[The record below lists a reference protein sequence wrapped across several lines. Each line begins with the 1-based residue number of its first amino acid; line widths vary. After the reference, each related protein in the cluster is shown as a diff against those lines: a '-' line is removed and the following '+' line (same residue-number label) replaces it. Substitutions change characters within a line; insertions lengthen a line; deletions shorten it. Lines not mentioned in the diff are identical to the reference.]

1 MREPFPHDI
10 RAILTAPGKALS
22 LKKIFSASIFLLAG
36 YAVYLVFTYL
46 ALLYDGVN
54 FDYIWQSYGM
64 FPLKQFAF
72 DAQVAGGIQIFGIV
86 LSLLCLSLA
95 IMSNAVIHFEEL
107 RGDFFFSSMAA
118 IKFTIGRIPTLLL
131 GYLSLGFLVG
141 IISFLTFLV
150 GLIGRIPYIGEF
162 LIGAFYIVP
171 IFITL
176 VFTVF
181 IVFVSIVG
189 VLLLPVAIAA
199 RKEKEV
205 FDSLLQL
212 FSVIIKEPVRFV
224 WYTAVTAVMAK
235 MASFIMAYLFY
246 RTIQFSRILLI
257 TGGGDKIERLFNSA
271 YAMLPLDS
279 PVLSFI
285 TNIFPGI
292 AFGFSF
298 ARWGYDTE
306 QSLGAV
312 LLAISFF
319 LIFIVILGYMVSVLS
334 AGLARGFVVIR
345 RMKDDYLIVDED
357 PISAG
362 EDYANPPFKKD
373 NEKS

>member
-10 RAILTAPGKALS
+10 RAILAAPGKALS
-22 LKKIFSASIFLLAG
+22 LKKIFSASVFLLAG

-46 ALLYDGVN
+46 ALLYDGVS

-72 DAQVAGGIQIFGIV
+72 DAGIAAGIQIIGIV
-86 LSLLCLSLA
+86 LSVLCLSLA
-95 IMSNAVIHFEEL
+95 IMANAVIHFEEL
-107 RGDFFFSSMAA
+107 RGDFFFSSLAA
-118 IKFTIGRIPTLLL
+118 IRFAIGRIPTLLL
-131 GYLSLGFLVG
+131 GFISLGVFVG
-141 IISFLTFLV
+141 VISFLAFLV

-162 LIGAFYIVP
+162 LIGAFYIIP

-176 VFTVF
+176 IFTVF
-181 IVFVSIVG
+181 IVFVSVVG
-189 VLLLPVAIAA
+189 ILLLPVAIAA

-235 MASFIMAYLFY
+235 VASFIMAYLFY
-246 RTIQFSRILLI
+246 RTIQFSRIILI

-271 YAMLPLDS
+271 YARLPLDS
-279 PVLSFI
+279 PVLAFV

-292 AFGFSF
+292 AFGFNFS
-298 ARWGYDTE
+298 RWGYDTE
-306 QSLGAV
+306 QSLGSV

-319 LIFIVILGYMVSVLS
+319 LLFIVILGYMVSVLS
-334 AGLARGFVVIR
+334 AGLARGFAVIR
-345 RMKDDYLIVDED
+345 KMKDDYMIVDED
-357 PISAG
+357 PLSAG
-362 EDYANPPFKKD
+362 EDYANPPFKQAG
-373 NEKS
+373 EES